1 MLNKIIGAANGS
13 IKADIVFKNGRIID
27 VIGHRQIMSDVA
39 VTNGIIV
46 GIGQYSGIEEI
57 DVRGAYI
64 APGFID
70 AHVHIESAMVTPSEY
85 AKLVMPKGVTTIIA
99 DPHEIAN
106 VCGEEGL
113 KFMIEDSKTVP
124 LDVHFMLPSCVPS
137 TPFEHNGCVIDGAMT
152 EQLLNKYNFL
162 GLGEMMNFPGVI
174 NRDKDVL
181 RKLYS
186 AYYIDGHAPML
197 TGNALNA
204 YICGGISND
213 HECATA
219 QEALEKISKGLKIFI
234 REGTGSKNLRELI
247 KAVNPYNL
255 RHFAFCT
262 DDKDASEIA
271 AEGTINHCIDMA
283 IKLGMFSTDAYTI
296 ASYNPAVFYNLGRV
310 GAIAPGYRADIVIT
324 SDLNAQDIKQVY
336 KNGELVAGNGQS
348 FFDAGCTDK
357 SNVVGTVNIA
367 PFTAADLEKE
377 FNPNEPVIRINQ
389 GSLITDAVYRES
401 SDGLSLCANI
411 ERHNATGNIGKCFVE
426 GISVENGAIAQTIG
440 HDSHNITVIGSDGEN
455 MAAAVNAL
463 GKNGGIA
470 VVKDKEV
477 LEFMELDIAGLMSS
491 KSAGFVDMQHTKVMD
506 ALKEIAPNGSA
517 GLAMI
522 MSFISLLVIPHIK
535 LSDSGL
541 FDVDNFAFIKEKAIK
556 DKAVKGK

>member
-357 SNVVGTVNIA
+357 SKVVGTVNIA
-367 PFTAADLEKE
+367 PITAADLEKE

-411 ERHNATGNIGKCFVE
+411 
-426 GISVENGAIAQTIG
+426 
-440 HDSHNITVIGSDGEN
+440 
-455 MAAAVNAL
+455 
-463 GKNGGIA
+463 
-470 VVKDKEV
+470 
-477 LEFMELDIAGLMSS
+477 
-491 KSAGFVDMQHTKVMD
+491 
-506 ALKEIAPNGSA
+506 
-517 GLAMI
+517 
-522 MSFISLLVIPHIK
+522 
-535 LSDSGL
+535 
-541 FDVDNFAFIKEKAIK
+541 
-556 DKAVKGK
+556 